1 VCGITT
7 ICDQFG
13 LTARAVRFYEDRGL
27 VQSGR
32 DRFNCRRYD
41 KVARARLEQ
50 IAAYRQAGLSI
61 DDILEIFALEAQG
74 PAAQRE
80 CAAEKLVAKLA
91 ELNKAQDQ
99 AVQLL
104 ERFAAERVAAMGGD
118 APGVRRV
125 SVMGGR

>member
-1 VCGITT
+1 MCGIST

-32 DRFNCRRYD
+32 DRLNCRRYD

-61 DDILEIFALEAQG
+61 DDILEIFALEAAG
-74 PAAQRE
+74 PAAQRA
-80 CAAEKLVAKLA
+80 CAGQKLVVKLVELDRAKRQA
-91 ELNKAQDQ
+91 E
-99 AVQLL
+99 QLL
-104 ERFAAERVAAMGGD
+104 ERFAAERVAAMGGE
-118 APGVRRV
+118 APGVLRV
-125 SVMGGR
+125 AVNGAR

>member
-1 VCGITT
+1 MCGITT

-27 VQSGR
+27 VSSNR

-41 KVARARLEQ
+41 KMARARLEQ

-61 DDILEIFALEAQG
+61 DDILEIFALETEG

-80 CAAEKLVAKLA
+80 CAVEKLVAKLT
-91 ELNKAQDQ
+91 ELNRAQHQ
-99 AVQLL
+99 AASLL
-104 ERFAAERVAAMGGD
+104 ERFAADRVAEMGG
-118 APGVRRV
+118 GLSGMRRL
-125 SVMGGR
+125 SGARG